1 MEEFHMKR
9 KKLHRSTILIIGLC
23 ILALVSA
30 LKYIPK
36 KDLSSENIKETSA
49 VNTPEVIYLEK
60 NSAIK
65 LKTVYSCG
73 HIKNETRETDKDLIG
88 KTKDEVMEIH
98 PNWKITKFE
107 KNLLCAEE
115 SIEAPCDN
123 HYLIK
128 LKNDTLYV
136 YKKNNTSESIRE
148 QKINTAALADADI
161 KELTAGIDAE
171 TEFEVLEILE
181 SFVS

>member
-1 MEEFHMKR
+1 
-9 KKLHRSTILIIGLC
+9 
-23 ILALVSA
+23 
-30 LKYIPK
+30 
-36 KDLSSENIKETSA
+36 
-49 VNTPEVIYLEK
+49 
-60 NSAIK
+60 
-65 LKTVYSCG
+65 
-73 HIKNETRETDKDLIG
+73 
-88 KTKDEVMEIH
+88 MEIH

-115 SIEAPCDN
+115 TIEAPCDN